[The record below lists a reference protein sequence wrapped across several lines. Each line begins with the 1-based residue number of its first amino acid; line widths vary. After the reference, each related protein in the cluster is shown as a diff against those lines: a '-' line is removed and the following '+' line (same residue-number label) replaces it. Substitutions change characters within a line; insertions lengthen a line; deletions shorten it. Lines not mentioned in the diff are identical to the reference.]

1 MSRGP
6 EVGRRVARRARR
18 RPASLLRSAFLLG
31 VPLLFTMEDV
41 VPGSWSAL
49 AAPGVPGRP
58 TWWPTWRCRTSPA
71 SSTSKSAA
79 FAGISTRRSTRLPSA
94 PSSSAAALLA
104 LNRISL
110 DDPLDS
116 VLGKIIVQT
125 ALSTWAPRWQTRP
138 RARGAGRQGDEQQSK
153 RQSFWRVAAGDVG
166 ATAVG
171 GLFIGVSIAPTDEI
185 RMLAAQLTSAH
196 LVALIALS
204 LVITY
209 IIVFESGFD
218 RSVRRQAAGLSR
230 MPIAETMMAYVVA
243 LLVAL
248 GSLFLFNQAD
258 LSDPIDYVLA
268 QTLVLGGRRRSA
280 APPGGWSYEP
290 ARCRWHGWPGEAR
303 DAGRVEA
310 DGWPNDGRVDDARRQ
325 HRHRARPGRVRA
337 ISALR
342 RAENSRR

>member
-1 MSRGP
+1 
-6 EVGRRVARRARR
+6 VGRKSGAGWREERGDVLRAF
-18 RPASLLRSAFLLG
+18 SGAFLLG
-31 VPLLFTMEDV
+31 VPLLFTMEMWWLGIV
-41 VPGSWSAL
+41 VRTWQLLAFLAVAL
-49 AAPGVPGRP
+49 VANLAL
-58 TWWPTWRCRTSPA
+58 SY
-71 SSTSKSAA
+71 
-79 FAGISTRRSTRLPSA
+79 FAGFKHQQERSLGRHIDQA
-94 PSSSAAALLA
+94 IDAVAVGAISSAAVLLA

-125 ALSTWAPRWQTRP
+125 ALLSMGASVANAIF
-138 RARGAGRQGDEQQSK
+138 ARGAGRQGDEQQSGG
-153 RQSFWRVAAGDVG
+153 QSFWRVAAGDVG

-268 QTLVLGGRRRSA
+268 QTLVLGVPTA
-280 APPGGWSYEP
+280 IGG
-290 ARCRWHGWPGEAR
+290 A
-303 DAGRVEA
+303 AGRLV
-310 DGWPNDGRVDDARRQ
+310 
-325 HRHRARPGRVRA
+325 
-337 ISALR
+337 L
-342 RAENSRR
+342 